1 MQTLK
6 MKINGYDEQS
16 NSLMVSFCSDE
27 TLSQSPDAYQSFAYQ
42 PYLMWPDIEDIN
54 ELKKRIAVA
63 GMYEA
68 QQQAKK
74 ESLASDQQKIDAFK
88 ALVGQEFVYSV
99 NDLLPPQNVQY
110 TNQVDV

>member
-6 MKINGYDEQS
+6 MKITGYDEQS
-16 NSLMVSFCSDE
+16 NSLLVSFCSDE
-27 TLSQSPDAYQSFAYQ
+27 TSSQSPDAYQSFAYQ
-42 PYLMWPDIEDIN
+42 PYLMWPDIEDID

-74 ESLASDQQKIDAFK
+74 EALSSDQQKIDAFK
-88 ALVGQEFVYSV
+88 ALVGQEFEYSV
-99 NDLLPPQNVQY
+99 SDLLSPPTVQY
-110 TNQVDV
+110 TNQVNV